1 MSYLESKIEANDRTV
16 REILENQKYV
26 VDYYQREYN
35 WEQSHIEQLVTDLC
49 NAFLENYQ
57 PSHQRPDVEN
67 YNSYYLGPIIF
78 SAKGNQKSIIDG
90 QQRLTSLTLFII
102 YLNNLQKEWG
112 ISENIETMVFSER
125 YGQKSFNLNVPER
138 EACLDALF
146 NYGAYEAPDDADAS
160 TRNMAAR
167 YLDIGDAFSEE
178 ITQEVLPAFLDW
190 LREKVVLVEIIA
202 YSDENAYTIFETMN
216 DRGLNLTP
224 TEMLKGFLLS
234 KFRDDDQRRA
244 ANDLWKRLVDELQ
257 AYDKTE
263 DLTFFQA
270 FLRAKYAET
279 IRAGQAGSVNED
291 FEKIGTRFH
300 NWVRENPHKMGLHQ
314 SGETSFHELV
324 FGDINY
330 YQKAYCR
337 ILDAEQNF
345 DKELEHVYYI
355 SRWGIAKSLRYPLLL
370 APVTKEDTIAIAN
383 QKINL
388 VAKYID
394 NFCVRRSVNFRNF
407 AASSIRYTMYNLVRE
422 IRNMPLD
429 ALHDLLASKLD
440 PAALMAFQQGLHC
453 LYGEEK
459 TQPLA
464 AASESTAIKQARH
477 YFTEAAQH
485 NYAPAQYQL
494 GLLAMHEGHLVAA
507 SAKQVNSHYERAHS
521 YFAQAARQGNA
532 GAQYQLG
539 MLYTNPDFLHQDAQ
553 LARAWY
559 EQAAQQGV
567 VAAQRQ
573 LGIMYA
579 QGLGGYQDS
588 KQAQQWLYRAAQAGD
603 AAAQYQLACQYGL
616 VDGRMRQAVP
626 RAQRN
631 DRQAQRW
638 LEQAAQQEYPPALT
652 ALGVMYEQGRLVHQ
666 DYVKARQYYTRAAA
680 QGEALA
686 QNNLGRLYELGRG
699 TRWDHVLARQFYTQ
713 AAQQGLAQAQ
723 YHLAMMLKDGKGGA
737 QDPQQAQIWLQRA
750 ADQGYARALAELK

>member
-1 MSYLESKIEANDRTV
+1 MSYLENKIEANDRTV

-67 YNSYYLGPIIF
+67 YNSYYLGPIII
-78 SAKGNQKSIIDG
+78 STKGNQKSIIDG

-146 NYGAYEAPDDADAS
+146 NHGAYEVPDGADAS

-300 NWVRENPHKMGLHQ
+300 NWVRENLHKMGLHQ
-314 SGETSFHELV
+314 SDETGFHELV

-337 ILDAEQNF
+337 ILDAEQNLN
-345 DKELEHVYYI
+345 KELEHVYYI
-355 SRWGIAKSLRYPLLL
+355 SRWGIAKSLSYPLLL
-370 APVTKEDTIAIAN
+370 APVTKEDTTIIAN

-429 ALHDLLASKLD
+429 ALHDLLASKIAEMDEQLNGIAKFRMHGQNGYFIRYFLSRM
-440 PAALMAFQQGLHC
+440 AAYIDQLAGKSSDFITYFSAPNGRPYEIEHLWGNVYERHRDEFEAQSEFEEFRNHLGGLV
-453 LYGEEK
+453 LLPKGTNQSYSNRPYEEK
-459 TQPLA
+459 LLHYVKENLLTSSLNPLTYENNPNFTRLITEHNLNFKPHPEMKKA
-464 AASESTAIKQARH
+464 DINERQAL
-477 YFTEAAQH
+477 YEQI
-485 NYAPAQYQL
+485 
-494 GLLAMHEGHLVAA
+494 
-507 SAKQVNSHYERAHS
+507 AKQ
-521 YFAQAARQGNA
+521 
-532 GAQYQLG
+532 
-539 MLYTNPDFLHQDAQ
+539 
-553 LARAWY
+553 
-559 EQAAQQGV
+559 
-567 VAAQRQ
+567 
-573 LGIMYA
+573 
-579 QGLGGYQDS
+579 
-588 KQAQQWLYRAAQAGD
+588 
-603 AAAQYQLACQYGL
+603 
-616 VDGRMRQAVP
+616 
-626 RAQRN
+626 
-631 DRQAQRW
+631 
-638 LEQAAQQEYPPALT
+638 
-652 ALGVMYEQGRLVHQ
+652 
-666 DYVKARQYYTRAAA
+666 
-680 QGEALA
+680 
-686 QNNLGRLYELGRG
+686 
-699 TRWDHVLARQFYTQ
+699 
-713 AAQQGLAQAQ
+713 
-723 YHLAMMLKDGKGGA
+723 
-737 QDPQQAQIWLQRA
+737 IWTMSS
-750 ADQGYARALAELK
+750 